1 MSALSLVATLRA
13 AVALPGLA
21 STQAEISALAEAHGA
36 RPGALALGWG
46 ACSLSDRAAV
56 ELALVMAFSAAQSP
70 AAQERVLGVAL
81 LFVSPRLS
89 WGVAWCG
96 DLGALLLAV
105 WSGLGRGCPPS
116 AAIYWRALRVR
127 RKEAQRGTVTARH
140 GEASAAEEAPPLVRA
155 MREEK
160 SRDESLS
167 LRRAVLDLGPKD
179 QKIAALIA
187 AGCTIPE
194 IASSLRVSVDTARTK
209 IDRLLATLRA
219 SL

>member
-21 STQAEISALAEAHGA
+21 STQAEISALATTHGA
-36 RPGALALGWG
+36 RPGALALGWE

-56 ELALVMAFSAAQSP
+56 ELALVLAFSAAQSP

-155 MREEK
+155 KREEK

>member
-1 MSALSLVATLRA
+1 ML
-13 AVALPGLA
+13 
-21 STQAEISALAEAHGA
+21 
-36 RPGALALGWG
+36 
-46 ACSLSDRAAV
+46 
-56 ELALVMAFSAAQSP
+56 AFSAAQSP

-155 MREEK
+155 KREEK

>member
-21 STQAEISALAEAHGA
+21 TTQAEISALATTHGA
-36 RPGALALGWG
+36 RPGALALGWQ

-56 ELALVMAFSAAQSP
+56 ELALVMAFSSAPRP
-70 AAQERVLGVAL
+70 AEQERVLGVAL

-140 GEASAAEEAPPLVRA
+140 AEASAAEEAPPLVRA
-155 MREEK
+155 KREEK

>member
-21 STQAEISALAEAHGA
+21 TTQAEISALATSHGA
-36 RPGALALGWG
+36 RPGALALGWE

-56 ELALVMAFSAAQSP
+56 ELALVMAFSAARTP
-70 AAQERVLGVAL
+70 TEQERVLGVAL

-140 GEASAAEEAPPLVRA
+140 AEESATVEAPALVRA
-155 MREEK
+155 KREEK

-167 LRRAVLDLGPKD
+167 LRRAVAALSPKEREL
-179 QKIAALIA
+179 AGLIA
-187 AGCTIPE
+187 AGCTVAE
-194 IASSLRVSVDTARTK
+194 ISSALRVSTKIARTK
-209 IDRLLATLRA
+209 IARLLSALRE